1 MRVQQFLAAC
11 GVASRRASE
20 DLIRAGRVEVN
31 GVRAALGATVE
42 PDHDTVRV
50 DGREVRREAHTYLLL
65 NKPAGVVTTARD
77 THGRRTVLDC
87 VAGAPA
93 KVVPV
98 GRLDLDTEGVLL
110 LTNDGELANRLMH
123 PRYGVPKTYQV
134 WVRGHV
140 AAATAEKLARGV
152 ELEDGMTAPAACE
165 VVRAGERAS
174 QLKLTLREGR
184 KREVKRMCEAVGHRV
199 TKLRRIAFGPLHTG
213 GLKPG
218 AWRALTAREVAGLQ
232 RLTGLARD

>member
-20 DLIRAGRVEVN
+20 DLIRAGRVDVN
-31 GVRAALGATVE
+31 GVPVVLGATLDPE
-42 PDHDTVRV
+42 HDTVRV
-50 DGREVRREAHTYLLL
+50 DGRVVRRAAHAYLLL

-87 VAGAPA
+87 VAGVPA

-98 GRLDLDTEGVLL
+98 GRRDLDTEGVLL

-134 WVRGHV
+134 WVRGQV
-140 AAATAEKLARGV
+140 APATAEKLARGV
-152 ELEDGMTAPAACE
+152 ELDDGMTAPAACE
-165 VVRAGERAS
+165 VVRVSARAS

-199 TKLRRIAFGPLHTG
+199 TKLRRIAFGPLHTR

-218 AWRALTAREVAGLQ
+218 AWRALTGQEVAALR
-232 RLTGLARD
+232 RLTGLQRD